1 MKTYH
6 IFSELRRLLSGL
18 HSDVL
23 GETRRLGGAFR
34 EHVPA
39 NREGSERAG
48 QQVVIALRRHVR
60 RVSETLVPTAG
71 AAEICKLQNSK
82 NMGFQTFTIT
92 PITHL

>member
-39 NREGSERAG
+39 NRKRSERAG
-48 QQVVIALRRHVR
+48 QQVIVVPRRHVR
-60 RVSETLVPTAG
+60 SVSETLVAAAG
-71 AAEICKLQNSK
+71 VAEIWK
-82 NMGFQTFTIT
+82 F
-92 PITHL
+92 